1 MYNVLAAMAANRRA
15 PRVPPGLFERA
26 VRRILEEEE
35 RERKE
40 GEGSAVSGM
49 GSGVLGVVSQGAH
62 EGRSI
67 HEGLGRLLLDNKGV
81 QEGEW
86 NSTVSHH
93 SVASSSVLQTAS
105 TASEAK
111 AAAAGV
117 PRMCLS
123 DLPPR
128 FLSAL
133 LSRLDPFSWS
143 SFLLLSPS
151 LHRSALLSLR
161 SLHLPPQRLLP
172 LPSLRQALAS
182 LPNLMELSLPE
193 YSLAEEGDE
202 VLRAVAAGGGRGLR
216 ALQLDV
222 FPGFDVSS
230 FLLLDLVYSAY
241 GLGSD
246 CAFKHPS
253 TGLS

>member
-1 MYNVLAAMAANRRA
+1 
-15 PRVPPGLFERA
+15 
-26 VRRILEEEE
+26 
-35 RERKE
+35 
-40 GEGSAVSGM
+40 
-49 GSGVLGVVSQGAH
+49 
-62 EGRSI
+62 
-67 HEGLGRLLLDNKGV
+67 
-81 QEGEW
+81 
-86 NSTVSHH
+86 
-93 SVASSSVLQTAS
+93 
-105 TASEAK
+105 
-111 AAAAGV
+111 
-117 PRMCLS
+117 MCLS

-202 VLRAVAAGGGRGLR
+202 VLRAVAEGGGRGLR

-222 FPGFDVSS
+222 FPGFNVSS
-230 FLLLDLVYSAY
+230 FLLLDLFYSAY

-253 TGLS
+253 TGRS